1 MNASEW
7 NTRYPIGQTVRL
19 TLSTGES
26 IVTYTAGAAIA
37 GAACDLIA
45 VHGAAKGYVPL
56 GAVQALPQVG
66 EPA

>member
-7 NTRYPIGQTVRL
+7 NTRYPVGQTVRL
-19 TLSTGES
+19 TLATGES

-37 GAACDLIA
+37 GESCDLIA
-45 VHGAAKGYVPL
+45 VHGAAKGPVPL
-56 GAVQALPQVG
+56 GAIEPLPGVG